1 MCIRD
6 RYPAAIRAS
15 LSFLPSRFA
24 GWSWSLSGDTIVASS
39 GHMVAVRGN
48 VLAAHTVALS
58 LRVKLARQ
66 CAGTLIAFKA
76 YLPPDG
82 TLLMLIGKF
91 RDDVLDV
98 MDADRDPIPKRGTE
112 RHPLDELTSIEL
124 DTISGSAGIL
134 LDSLIFY

>member
-1 MCIRD
+1 MH
-6 RYPAAIRAS
+6 S
-15 LSFLPSRFA
+15 LNELDQDK
-24 GWSWSLSGDTIVASS
+24 L
-39 GHMVAVRGN
+39 
-48 VLAAHTVALS
+48 
-58 LRVKLARQ
+58 KLARQ
-66 CAGTLIAFKA
+66 CAGTLITFKA

-134 LDSLIFY
+134 LDSLIFYMDDPALPRLLRKYQADLNAQKAERAQIRAQIDAKAS